1 MKYRFNIRQEIRS
14 TKFFYCLLVITSLML
29 MSSPLTSQEVFATH
43 LSEELK
49 WQLLF
54 ISNKGCGLSNHEK
67 MNQFNQI
74 TEKYLELYGLET
86 SKYDPLCLKESE
98 YLSKFNPPNDLDLI
112 ILAYDKNLGEKVL
125 HSQKMGGLYSH
136 TGNDRNYNH
145 VIMVCDC
152 SNFYYSDPVWIL
164 SHELSHFVM
173 YYRNYDM
180 SVIEDLIHSNDDE
193 YDKCIDR
200 NINCESYVT
209 KLGIEATT
217 KLFSVMPI
225 FKPESILKTETENTD
240 EKVRTS
246 VIGISKII
254 TKWWSSGKIT
264 DGDYANAIGYLIDS
278 DILPSDGNSEILI
291 ADEPIDDAIT
301 WEEKFSEINSNLRGS
316 GKTEVLDQNNNSI
329 LNLESTINRNNNL
342 YVEEVIL
349 GLPQWF
355 KTTAGWWAQDKITD
369 EEFKKN
375 IQFLVRNGIVRPHTS
390 NIMQEV
396 INEKETLLDSSLQKL
411 IEDIKI
417 LMDSET
423 LNDEDGKRLLN
434 NINSAIIKFD
444 FANSAGGCNKLEE
457 FIEDSSILVD
467 HDILEYNQGQ
477 SLIDSADIIKLNF
490 CN

>member
-1 MKYRFNIRQEIRS
+1 
-14 TKFFYCLLVITSLML
+14 
-29 MSSPLTSQEVFATH
+29 
-43 LSEELK
+43 
-49 WQLLF
+49 
-54 ISNKGCGLSNHEK
+54 
-67 MNQFNQI
+67 
-74 TEKYLELYGLET
+74 
-86 SKYDPLCLKESE
+86 
-98 YLSKFNPPNDLDLI
+98 
-112 ILAYDKNLGEKVL
+112 
-125 HSQKMGGLYSH
+125 MGGLFSH

-225 FKPESILKTETENTD
+225 LKPESILKTETENTD

-375 IQFLVRNGIVRPHTS
+375 IQFLVRNGIIRPHAS

-423 LNDEDGKRLLN
+423 LNDEDGKMLLN
-434 NINSAIIKFD
+434 NINSAILKFD
-444 FANSAGGCNKLEE
+444 FDNSAGGCNQLEE